1 MWHRHW
7 IENSRDLSQV
17 QAAGGSSLGAAV
29 DGGAKWDGQGVTCVS
44 VLEVQGV
51 GFRDAWLMGRSPL
64 FSFPLLPHLQS
75 DGED

>member
-29 DGGAKWDGQGVTCVS
+29 DGGAKWDGQGVRAPCLGSGGAGRGLQGCLANGQVS
-44 VLEVQGV
+44 PVFL
-51 GFRDAWLMGRSPL
+51 S
-64 FSFPLLPHLQS
+64 STS
-75 DGED
+75 TSSK